1 MKGITIT
8 LLGICLAGSALA
20 GPTTVTVNGKAIA
33 FKGQQPRT
41 VTGRLMVPMRGVFE
55 SIGAYVEYK
64 EVLHRIVARRANETI
79 EMRVGDKVAN
89 RNGTEIEMDVP
100 PITVGKRA
108 MIPLRF
114 IAESLG
120 ATVNFDK
127 AKNEVQIFT
136 TEDLPG
142 VKPPP
147 PTR

>member
-1 MKGITIT
+1 MKGLILALASI
-8 LLGICLAGSALA
+8 GIVGSASA
-20 GPTTVTVNGKAIA
+20 APTTVTVNGKLVT

-79 EMRVGDKVAN
+79 EMRVGDKIAN

-114 IAESLG
+114 LAESLG

-147 PTR
+147 PAK